1 MRKLGR
7 WKWIWLLFVCAA
19 LQPRIDILA
28 EESACH
34 RAEIVQEDEERPD
47 AQIGKEKL
55 VAAQEG
61 EERPAMQM
69 GKQTLAAEYGEE
81 LRTEDVYDTIYDSIP
96 LDEVEEIL
104 QDMKADEID
113 FSVREYVDQV
123 LHGKAELSLA
133 DRKSVV

>member
-69 GKQTLAAEYGEE
+69 GKQSMARNCEQKMS
-81 LRTEDVYDTIYDSIP
+81 TIRSTTASHW
-96 LDEVEEIL
+96 
-104 QDMKADEID
+104 MKWRRSFRI
-113 FSVREYVDQV
+113 
-123 LHGKAELSLA
+123 
-133 DRKSVV
+133 